1 MTLFEALTAARQKI
15 NRLDARLLLQ
25 HATGCSHSD
34 LLARPETPVA
44 TAAGQQFMAWV
55 ERRAAGEP
63 LAYLVGEAEFRG
75 RVYQVSPAV
84 LIPRPE
90 TEVLID
96 LALEKLRGLA
106 APRVLDLG
114 TGSGIV
120 AISLALECPAAQVV
134 AVDLS
139 PSAILVARDNASR
152 LGAAIDF
159 RVGDWFA
166 PVAGERFDLV
176 VANPPY
182 VAAGDPHLE
191 ADGLPFEPRLA
202 LTGQVAG
209 GDGLACIRAIVA
221 GAPAHLDPGGWLL
234 FEHGH
239 DQGQACR
246 NLLTAAGFQPPSTL
260 PDLAGIDR
268 VSGAF
273 VQPEQQH
280 MSEIQERIHAT
291 VTGNPVVLYMKGD
304 ARFPQCGFSAAVV
317 QILKHCG
324 VTDFVTV
331 NVLADEEIRQGIKEY
346 ANWPTI
352 PQLYINGEFIGGCDI
367 VKEMSHT
374 GELQKLLAAYS
385 ET

>member
-1 MTLFEALTAARQKI
+1 MTLGEELTAARQRI
-15 NRLDARLLLQ
+15 GRLDARLLLQ
-25 HATGCSHSD
+25 HATGCTHAD
-34 LLARPETPVA
+34 LLARPETLVG
-44 TAAGQQFMAWV
+44 AAARAQFTAWV

-96 LALEKLRGLA
+96 LALEKLRGRE
-106 APRVLDLG
+106 APRILDLG

-120 AISLALECPAAQVV
+120 AIALALECPAAHVV

-139 PSAILVARDNASR
+139 PPAILVARNNASR
-152 LGAAIDF
+152 LGATIDF
-159 RVGDWFA
+159 RVGDWFV

-202 LTGQVAG
+202 LTGQAAG
-209 GDGLACIRAIVA
+209 GDGLACIRNIVA

-234 FEHGH
+234 FEHGY
-239 DQGQACR
+239 DQGEASR
-246 NLLTAAGFQPPSTL
+246 NLLTGAGFQPPSTF

-268 VSGAF
+268 VSGAC
-273 VQPEQQH
+273 
-280 MSEIQERIHAT
+280 I
-291 VTGNPVVLYMKGD
+291 
-304 ARFPQCGFSAAVV
+304 
-317 QILKHCG
+317 
-324 VTDFVTV
+324 
-331 NVLADEEIRQGIKEY
+331 
-346 ANWPTI
+346 
-352 PQLYINGEFIGGCDI
+352 
-367 VKEMSHT
+367 
-374 GELQKLLAAYS
+374 
-385 ET
+385 